1 MTVHPDEARAAP
13 RAPAAVPPGPGQGVP
28 GDSIV
33 VLNVDDYEAG
43 RYATSRVLRQA
54 GFDVLEAGTGAE
66 AVQLAAR
73 QPDLVVLDVNLPDFD
88 GFEVCRRLKADPAT
102 SGIPILYLSALYYD
116 LEHRI
121 RGLEQG
127 ADAYLKQ
134 PVEPR
139 ELVAT
144 AHALLRARSVERAV
158 RLSEERFRCL
168 VEATTQVV
176 WTTDPAGQI
185 VGEQPAWAAFTG
197 QGPEQSRGSGWADAV
212 HPDDRERVLQAW
224 RGAVAGGRTYE
235 AEYRLRRRDGEF
247 RSVAV
252 RGVPVLEGD
261 GTVREWV
268 GVGTDVTERIRAEE
282 ERDRALYEAERAR
295 VEAEEA
301 SRAKSGFLANMS
313 HEIRTPINA
322 IVGYTDLIEMGIA
335 GPVTERQQSQLE
347 RIRLSSQHLLG
358 LINEILD
365 FAKVESGQMTTRFE
379 AVPVA
384 EVVQAALAL
393 VQPQAAKAGLDV
405 ENRVDGDCAFSFRGD
420 LDRVRQ
426 ILVNLLS
433 NAVKFTES
441 GGRVVVECG
450 VSPVPLAGARLAGEG
465 PWTYVRVRDTGSGVP
480 TAQAE
485 SIFEPFVQGETGH
498 TRTKGGTGLGLAIS
512 RQLARLMEGDITLE
526 SEPGQ
531 GSTFTLWLPASGLVI
546 PSADL

>member
-1 MTVHPDEARAAP
+1 MTGRADEARAAGG
-13 RAPAAVPPGPGQGVP
+13 ASAAVPGGAPEPLHE
-28 GDSIV
+28 DSIV

-54 GFDVLEAGTGAE
+54 GFDVLEAGTGTE

-144 AHALLRARSVERAV
+144 AHALLRARYVERAV
-158 RLSEERFRCL
+158 RQSEERFRCL
-168 VEATTQVV
+168 VEATSQVV
-176 WTTDPAGQI
+176 WTTDPAGD
-185 VGEQPAWAAFTG
+185 VVDEQPSWTAFTG
-197 QGPEQSRGSGWADAV
+197 QAPEEARGRGWADAV
-212 HPDDRERVLQAW
+212 HPEDRERVL
-224 RGAVAGGRTYE
+224 RGWHAAVEGRDPYE
-235 AEYRLRRRDGEF
+235 AEYRLLRHDGEF
-247 RSVAV
+247 RAVAV
-252 RGVPVLEGD
+252 RAVPVMESD

-268 GVGTDVTERIRAEE
+268 GVGTDVTERIRAET
-282 ERDRALYEAERAR
+282 ERDRALADAERAR
-295 VEAEEA
+295 FEAEEA

-322 IVGYTDLIEMGIA
+322 IVGYTDLIEMGIG
-335 GPVTERQQSQLE
+335 GPVTERQQAQLE

-365 FAKVESGQMTTRFE
+365 FAKVESGQMTTRFDS
-379 AVPVA
+379 VPVA
-384 EVVQAALAL
+384 EVVLAALAL
-393 VQPQAAKAGLDV
+393 VQPQADKGGLEVD
-405 ENRVDGDCAFSFRGD
+405 NRVDGDCALSVRGD

-450 VSPVPLAGARLAGEG
+450 VSEVPLAGARLSGDG
-465 PWTYVRVRDTGSGVP
+465 PWTYVRVQDTGSGVP
-480 TAQAE
+480 AGQLE

-531 GSTFTLWLPASGLVI
+531 GSAFTLWLPASGLVLQ
-546 PSADL
+546 AAE

>member
-1 MTVHPDEARAAP
+1 MSGKPDQARTRQGSPAGLLPDTGP
-13 RAPAAVPPGPGQGVP
+13 RLHE
-28 GDSIV
+28 DSIV

-54 GFDVLEAGTGAE
+54 GFDVLEAASGTE
-66 AVQLAAR
+66 AVQLATR

-88 GFEVCRRLKADPAT
+88 GFEVCRRLKSDPGTA
-102 SGIPILYLSALYYD
+102 GIPVLYLSALYHD

-121 RGLEQG
+121 RGLEVG

-144 AHALLRARSVERAV
+144 AHALLRARYVERAV
-158 RLSEERFRCL
+158 RQSEERFRCL
-168 VEATTQVV
+168 VEATSQ
-176 WTTDPAGQI
+176 
-185 VGEQPAWAAFTG
+185 VGEQPSWTAFTG
-197 QGPEQSRGSGWADAV
+197 QEPDEARGSGWADAV
-212 HPDDRERVLQAW
+212 HPEDRGRVLAAW
-224 RGAVAGGRTYE
+224 RAAVAGRDPFQ
-235 AEYRLRRRDGEF
+235 AEFRLRRRDGEF

-252 RGVPVLEGD
+252 RAVPVLESD
-261 GTVREWV
+261 RAVREWV
-268 GVGTDVTERIRAEE
+268 GVGTDVTERIRAEA
-282 ERDRALYEAERAR
+282 ERDRALAEAERAR
-295 VEAEEA
+295 VDAEEA

-322 IVGYTDLIEMGIA
+322 IVGYTDLIEMGIG
-335 GPVTERQQSQLE
+335 GPVTERQQAQLE

-379 AVPVA
+379 PVPVY

-393 VQPQAAKAGLDV
+393 VQPQAAKGGLDV
-405 ENRVDGDCAFSFRGD
+405 DNRVDGDCAFGFRGD

-433 NAVKFTES
+433 NAVKFTEA
-441 GGRVVVECG
+441 GGRVIVECG
-450 VSPVPLAGARLAGEG
+450 VSDVPRGGARLAGTG
-465 PWTYVRVRDTGSGVP
+465 PWTYVRVQDTGSGVP
-480 TAQAE
+480 AEQAE

-526 SEPGQ
+526 SVPGQ
-531 GSTFTLWLPASGLVI
+531 GSAFTLWLPATSLVVQ
-546 PSADL
+546 AGG

>member
-1 MTVHPDEARAAP
+1 MTVEPDNERTSAP
-13 RAPAAVPPGPGQGVP
+13 VPDRVGPRLHE
-28 GDSIV
+28 DSIV

-54 GFDVLEAGTGAE
+54 GFDVLEAGTGTE
-66 AVQLAAR
+66 AVELAAR

-102 SGIPILYLSALYYD
+102 SGIPVLYLSALYYD

-144 AHALLRARSVERAV
+144 AHALLRARYVERAV

-168 VEATTQVV
+168 VEATSQVV
-176 WTTDPAGQI
+176 WTTDPAGEI
-185 VGEQPAWAAFTG
+185 VDEQPSWTTFTG
-197 QGPEQSRGSGWADAV
+197 QDPEQARGSGWADAV
-212 HPDDRERVLQAW
+212 HPEDRERVLQAW
-224 RGAVAGGRTYE
+224 RAAVAGGRAYQ
-235 AEYRLRRRDGEF
+235 AEYRLRRHDGEF

-252 RGVPVLEGD
+252 RGVPVLESD

-282 ERDRALYEAERAR
+282 ERDHALFEAERAR

-335 GPVTERQQSQLE
+335 GPLTERQRSQLE

-365 FAKVESGQMTTRFE
+365 FAKVESGQMTARFE

-384 EVVQAALAL
+384 EVVLAALAL
-393 VQPQAAKAGLDV
+393 VQPQAAKGGLDV
-405 ENRVDGDCAFSFRGD
+405 ENRVAGDCAFSFRGD

-450 VSPVPLAGARLAGEG
+450 VSQVPLAGARLAGDG

-526 SEPGQ
+526 SEPGL
-531 GSTFTLWLPASGLVI
+531 GSAFTLWLPASGLVI
-546 PSADL
+546 PPSDL

>member
-1 MTVHPDEARAAP
+1 MSGKPDEARARQGSPAGVLPETGP
-13 RAPAAVPPGPGQGVP
+13 RLHE
-28 GDSIV
+28 DSIV

-54 GFDVLEAGTGAE
+54 GFDVLEAASGAE
-66 AVQLAAR
+66 AVQLATR

-88 GFEVCRRLKADPAT
+88 GFEVCRRLKSDPAT
-102 SGIPILYLSALYYD
+102 AGIPVLYLSALYYD

-121 RGLEQG
+121 RGLEVG

-144 AHALLRARSVERAV
+144 AHALLRARYVERAV
-158 RLSEERFRCL
+158 RHSEERFRCL
-168 VEATTQVV
+168 VEATSQVV
-176 WTTDPAGQI
+176 WTTDPAGEI
-185 VGEQPAWAAFTG
+185 VDEQPSWTAFTG
-197 QGPEQSRGSGWADAV
+197 QAPEEARGSGWAEAV
-212 HPDDRERVLQAW
+212 HPDDRGRVLAAW
-224 RGAVAGGRTYE
+224 RAAVTGRGPFQ
-235 AEYRLRRRDGEF
+235 AECRLRRRDGEF

-252 RGVPVLEGD
+252 RAVPVLESD
-261 GTVREWV
+261 RTVREWV
-268 GVGTDVTERIRAEE
+268 GVGTDVTERIRAEA
-282 ERDRALYEAERAR
+282 ERDRALAEAERAR
-295 VEAEEA
+295 VDAEEA

-322 IVGYTDLIEMGIA
+322 IVGYTDLIEMGIG
-335 GPVTERQQSQLE
+335 GPVTERQQAQLE

-379 AVPVA
+379 PVPVA

-393 VQPQAAKAGLDV
+393 VQPQAAKGGLEVD
-405 ENRVDGDCAFSFRGD
+405 NRVDGDCAFGFRGD

-433 NAVKFTES
+433 NAVKFTET
-441 GGRVVVECG
+441 GGRVIVECG
-450 VSPVPLAGARLAGEG
+450 VSDVPRGGARLAGEG
-465 PWTYVRVRDTGSGVP
+465 PWTYVRVQDTGSGVP
-480 TAQAE
+480 AEQAE

-526 SEPGQ
+526 SVPGQ
-531 GSTFTLWLPASGLVI
+531 GSAFTLWLPATGLVVE
-546 PSADL
+546 AGE